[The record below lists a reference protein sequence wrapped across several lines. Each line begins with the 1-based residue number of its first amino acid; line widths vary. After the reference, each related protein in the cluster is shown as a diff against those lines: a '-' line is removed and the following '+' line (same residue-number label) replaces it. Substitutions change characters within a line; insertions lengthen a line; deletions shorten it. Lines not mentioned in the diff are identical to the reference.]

1 MDKNTP
7 ADTNSNP
14 PPKPIQAD
22 KVKDNNFNVHKKP
35 ETKDA
40 APQAVD
46 KKNVDDMDSNNTQ
59 KVMNDP
65 DSNSNQNSA
74 LQAMGDDEWKIKVS
88 GARQKWNKLQQE
100 ELIATCG
107 DSDQLSSL
115 VQKRYSINKIDADK
129 QVSEFLTKQ

>member
-1 MDKNTP
+1 M
-7 ADTNSNP
+7 
-14 PPKPIQAD
+14 
-22 KVKDNNFNVHKKP
+22 HKKP

-65 DSNSNQNSA
+65 NSNSNQNSA
-74 LQAMGDDEWKIKVS
+74 LQAMTDDEWKIKVG
-88 GARQKWNKLQQE
+88 GARHKWNKLQQE